1 LLGGPDEG
9 DCEPTFPTPSS
20 GNSKNFSH
28 KHFTHTPI
36 DVKLTIY
43 KSDKTVIEQ
52 IQLDDTNK
60 ENVGVFYYDYTP
72 ASELDEFIFEFAGSV
87 NNKPILSREKVKIQF
102 SK

>member
-1 LLGGPDEG
+1 MLQG
-9 DCEPTFPTPSS
+9 DTVRLKCHFKAFDGQLIDPT
-20 GNSKNFSH
+20 
-28 KHFTHTPI
+28 

-43 KSDKTVIEQ
+43 KSDETVIEQ
-52 IQLDDTNK
+52 IHLDDTNK
-60 ENVGVFYYDYTP
+60 ENVGVYFYDYTP

>member
-1 LLGGPDEG
+1 MLQG
-9 DCEPTFPTPSS
+9 DTVRLKCHFKTFDGQLIDPT
-20 GNSKNFSH
+20 
-28 KHFTHTPI
+28 

-87 NNKPILSREKVKIQF
+87 NNKPILQREKVKIQF
-102 SK
+102 TK